1 MCVNICELV
10 VVMAKVKDLKIQSF
24 KPPAFDGEAENFRHW
39 KSEFRAYLILNG
51 QEHLEYLTESTKE
64 LEQDSSRLRGYERIA
79 KVLDPA
85 NLKDDQH
92 RINREKL
99 GALLLKALPDGDKR
113 KLNTELDRFLNQTID
128 FCVLWHA
135 LCHMYSERS
144 VVARQALMQELFRA
158 EKRRGESRLDFGERL
173 MGVWTELNNL
183 PDKPMKMPEE
193 QLVYIIVY
201 GLKDATFQMAFFGR
215 SEPEQSLERLM
226 NDLRLVE
233 DQDGDQGSSS
243 GDILTS
249 MAGYQQRGYQ
259 HQRQPERRCGR
270 CGGNHEERKC
280 TFTGTCYN
288 CGRIGHMRR
297 LCRTKNDGRQQHQK
311 KKNRTVKFNTS
322 GASVIGAEVR
332 RGSVLEPLEMREM
345 KNVWGIDSMANG
357 HSTTDLAL
365 LHDVRRVKNPP
376 TVHGMTGQIRLEL
389 EGTVRLEVKSVDG
402 RKGTLTVHNVFYNP
416 VGVCNNLSEAILEA
430 EGIKRVTGGIKLR
443 EGFILPFHAASGEM
457 KLKLV
462 EAEPTRAKMDTTHKP
477 TRGGEPVRRN
487 DEHVIVSNAAVSS
500 KLWHRRLN
508 HSSVSLKRLQQKVK
522 GLQWVESEGDSPATA
537 ECRACEIGKHRKK
550 SIPRKLQ
557 QAVAFGDRV
566 YVDTSGRMPR
576 GGSGHEY
583 AQIVIDDHSRYSML
597 GVMSNKSDV
606 HLVVKSWIDKFGPMG
621 RMRFD
626 NAKEN
631 LFGAMGD
638 LRNQYN
644 IAMEATCAY
653 TPEQNGVA
661 ERRLTVIEAAGMAY
675 CDQAE
680 LPYEEFWP
688 YAWLAA
694 NYVQNRIPSQ
704 TTGQT
709 PYFRRTGKDPD
720 VSHLRVFGCRAYAH
734 INKERRKKAE
744 PKSVEGIFLGYADER
759 GYVIWDP
766 RTGTTH
772 ITKRASFHEGIPGGS
787 LLRKVRGQSLASDM
801 EAEATTVTESGGDWP
816 EEPQQSAAQ
825 SELSGESVQNEPESD
840 LREKMQNLNQEVAN
854 AGVQQQTLDVKIHK
868 DDVTIPKS
876 TEEARRNKHSRYWQE
891 AEDAELKGFLD
902 LDVFEEVS
910 TARKKP
916 VTSKF
921 VYDVKV
927 DENGWINRFK
937 ARLVAQGYSQQQGID
952 FSETYSPVGSFTSF
966 RLLMAIAASRGIQ
979 PRAFD
984 FRQAFLQGQ
993 LEEEIYLVPPV
1004 GDKVWRLKKAIYG
1017 LKQASR
1023 VFYQLL
1029 STHLIGQGWVRCP
1042 IDGGLWR
1049 KGSSLLC
1056 MHVDDMLIVPS
1067 DQQVSEDLFQSLS
1080 SRFDIKDLGI
1090 ASRYLKINITFDGGE
1105 TYIDQSDYI
1114 TDLLRQYGML
1124 DSKAVA
1130 TPATLTED
1138 GDGHW
1143 NDIKTYREV
1152 VGKLNYL
1159 TSHTRPDIGYAVS
1172 IVGAAAN
1179 LPKEKDWRRVKRI
1192 LRQASEAEDYSG
1204 AQRTYLYGGL

>member
-462 EAEPTRAKMDTTHKP
+462 EAEPIRPKKDTTQKLA
-477 TRGGEPVRRN
+477 RGGEPVRRN
-487 DEHVIVSNAAVSS
+487 DEHVIVSHAAVSS
-500 KLWHRRLN
+500 KPWSSRRLN
-508 HSSVSLKRLQQKVK
+508 HSSVSLKNLQQKEKAFRNKIECEQKTVTVK
-522 GLQWVESEGDSPATA
+522 RDARNALGEKLPERKPEKTEEEFVQKNYEYFDERIKELEDVIATTIMYFAEEKKALHEVQQRKTNEHVVEDDETALEEYNAVKQTVGDFRPQLKQVDEQIDQIKNGESSQSDELKKLDEEYKRINNIIKELMGQRDSLRKEINELNEQWKREKA
-537 ECRACEIGKHRKK
+537 ELDGI
-550 SIPRKLQ
+550 
-557 QAVAFGDRV
+557 
-566 YVDTSGRMPR
+566 
-576 GGSGHEY
+576 
-583 AQIVIDDHSRYSML
+583 
-597 GVMSNKSDV
+597 
-606 HLVVKSWIDKFGPMG
+606 W
-621 RMRFD
+621 
-626 NAKEN
+626 
-631 LFGAMGD
+631 
-638 LRNQYN
+638 
-644 IAMEATCAY
+644 MEWK
-653 TPEQNGVA
+653 QK
-661 ERRLTVIEAAGMAY
+661 RVIE
-675 CDQAE
+675 
-680 LPYEEFWP
+680 
-688 YAWLAA
+688 
-694 NYVQNRIPSQ
+694 RK
-704 TTGQT
+704 
-709 PYFRRTGKDPD
+709 RR
-720 VSHLRVFGCRAYAH
+720 
-734 INKERRKKAE
+734 RR
-744 PKSVEGIFLGYADER
+744 
-759 GYVIWDP
+759 
-766 RTGTTH
+766 
-772 ITKRASFHEGIPGGS
+772 
-787 LLRKVRGQSLASDM
+787 RKVRGRSLASDM

-816 EEPQQSAAQ
+816 EAPGQSAVESERGANAQ
-825 SELSGESVQNEPESD
+825 SGAGEQ
-840 LREKMQNLNQEVAN
+840 LNLHK
-854 AGVQQQTLDVKIHK
+854 AGVVQSALDVKLHK
-868 DDVTIPKS
+868 DPVRRRLD
-876 TEEARRNKHSRYWQE
+876 EAS
-891 AEDAELKGFLD
+891 
-902 LDVFEEVS
+902 
-910 TARKKP
+910 
-916 VTSKF
+916 
-921 VYDVKV
+921 
-927 DENGWINRFK
+927 I
-937 ARLVAQGYSQQQGID
+937 
-952 FSETYSPVGSFTSF
+952 
-966 RLLMAIAASRGIQ
+966 RGIGS
-979 PRAFD
+979 
-984 FRQAFLQGQ
+984 RQ
-993 LEEEIYLVPPV
+993 
-1004 GDKVWRLKKAIYG
+1004 KK
-1017 LKQASR
+1017 
-1023 VFYQLL
+1023 L
-1029 STHLIGQGWVRCP
+1029 S
-1042 IDGGLWR
+1042 
-1049 KGSSLLC
+1049 
-1056 MHVDDMLIVPS
+1056 
-1067 DQQVSEDLFQSLS
+1067 
-1080 SRFDIKDLGI
+1080 
-1090 ASRYLKINITFDGGE
+1090 
-1105 TYIDQSDYI
+1105 
-1114 TDLLRQYGML
+1114 
-1124 DSKAVA
+1124 
-1130 TPATLTED
+1130 
-1138 GDGHW
+1138 
-1143 NDIKTYREV
+1143 
-1152 VGKLNYL
+1152 
-1159 TSHTRPDIGYAVS
+1159 
-1172 IVGAAAN
+1172 
-1179 LPKEKDWRRVKRI
+1179 
-1192 LRQASEAEDYSG
+1192 
-1204 AQRTYLYGGL
+1204 